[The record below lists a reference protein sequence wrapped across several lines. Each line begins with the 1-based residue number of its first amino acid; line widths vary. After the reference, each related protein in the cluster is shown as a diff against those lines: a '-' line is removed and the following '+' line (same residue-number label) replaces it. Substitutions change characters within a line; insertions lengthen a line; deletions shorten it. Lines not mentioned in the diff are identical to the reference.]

1 MGRRYAL
8 CGNNIKNSLKF
19 QEKALNILLHI
30 EFLNRESFLDTN
42 ILNSIGC
49 IYLDKADY
57 LKALKYFDK
66 ALEAQI
72 EIFGGDNNS
81 NTS

>member
-1 MGRRYAL
+1 
-8 CGNNIKNSLKF
+8 
-19 QEKALNILLHI
+19 
-30 EFLNRESFLDTN
+30 LNRESFLDTN